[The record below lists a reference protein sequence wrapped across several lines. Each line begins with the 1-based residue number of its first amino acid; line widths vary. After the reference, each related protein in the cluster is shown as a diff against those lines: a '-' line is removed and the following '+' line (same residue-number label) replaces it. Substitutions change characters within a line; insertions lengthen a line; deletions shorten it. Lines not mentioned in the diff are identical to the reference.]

1 MLTDEHEHAMKVWR
15 EADRAGEDAYVEA
28 VETGTTAVE
37 AHEAGNRAAAAVIA
51 ADRAGLVAE
60 NARLAQ
66 AWEAQHKEK
75 VKERDE
81 ARLWFERAQKW
92 AEEIERLLGVV
103 DALLQHDASSFW
115 GVDAEKNRRASY
127 RGVVRKAKKARAALK
142 DTRHEHG

>member
-1 MLTDEHEHAMKVWR
+1 MLTDEHEHAMKVWW

-51 ADRAGLVAE
+51 ADRAGLVARIAE
-60 NARLAQ
+60 LKSEVEVLADNGCHLDALCKQ
-66 AWEAQHKEK
+66 QEA
-75 VKERDE
+75 
-81 ARLWFERAQKW
+81 
-92 AEEIERLLGVV
+92 EIERLLGVV

-142 DTRHEHG
+142 DTRHD

>member
-1 MLTDEHEHAMKVWR
+1 MTDEHEHAMKVWR

-51 ADRAGLVAE
+51 ADRAGLVARIAE
-60 NARLAQ
+60 LKSEVEVLSDNGCHLDALCKQ
-66 AWEAQHKEK
+66 QEA
-75 VKERDE
+75 
-81 ARLWFERAQKW
+81 
-92 AEEIERLLGVV
+92 EIERLLGVV

-142 DTRHEHG
+142 DTRNDADA

>member
-1 MLTDEHEHAMKVWR
+1 MLTDEHEHAMKVWW

-51 ADRAGLVAE
+51 ADRAGLVARIAE
-60 NARLAQ
+60 LKSEVEVLSDNGCHLDALCKQ
-66 AWEAQHKEK
+66 QEA
-75 VKERDE
+75 
-81 ARLWFERAQKW
+81 
-92 AEEIERLLGVV
+92 EIERLLGVV

-142 DTRHEHG
+142 DTRNDADA